1 MAKLAAPPKNNT
13 RTFLPTIHIHHPPQ
27 AIDPAS
33 IPLASYRMSTTM
45 DGVRSLKPLN
55 GFVINNLT
63 CFHVSLE
70 QGRWVRK
77 LELIGNKQKEGLE
90 VIDIGL

>member
-1 MAKLAAPPKNNT
+1 
-13 RTFLPTIHIHHPPQ
+13 
-27 AIDPAS
+27 
-33 IPLASYRMSTTM
+33 MSTTM
-45 DGVRSLKPLN
+45 MVAGSLKPLN